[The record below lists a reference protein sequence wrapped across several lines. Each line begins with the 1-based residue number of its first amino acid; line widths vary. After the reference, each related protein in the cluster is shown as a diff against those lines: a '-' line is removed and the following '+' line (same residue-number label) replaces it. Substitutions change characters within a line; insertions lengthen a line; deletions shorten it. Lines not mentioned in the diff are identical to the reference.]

1 MCMDEFLPPESSSA
15 YFAHCVIKK
24 CKILRGLCGH
34 AQGPGSGTAEKQAA
48 LQRARTV
55 VSECA
60 ALTLAAS
67 VCSHLRSYSEHGK
80 RSGWGLWVQHCPAGT
95 VPRGSA
101 QGRVLV
107 WVLAVP
113 LGSLTVPAGSGCV
126 GGSTEL
132 QKDQFF
138 TFS

>member
-1 MCMDEFLPPESSSA
+1 MDEFLPPESSSA

-48 LQRARTV
+48 LRRARTV
-55 VSECA
+55 VSKCA

-67 VCSHLRSYSEHGK
+67 VCVLTPEELLGAQEAFGVGTLGAALSCGDGPTWLCPGQ
-80 RSGWGLWVQHCPAGT
+80 GAGVGACGATGLT
-95 VPRGSA
+95 
-101 QGRVLV
+101 
-107 WVLAVP
+107 
-113 LGSLTVPAGSGCV
+113 LTVPAGSGCV